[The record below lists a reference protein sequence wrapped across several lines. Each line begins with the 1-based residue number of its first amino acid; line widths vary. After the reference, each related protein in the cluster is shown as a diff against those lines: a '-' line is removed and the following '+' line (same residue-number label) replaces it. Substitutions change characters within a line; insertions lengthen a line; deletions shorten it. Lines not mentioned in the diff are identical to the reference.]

1 MSRALIV
8 LRRNEDRARA
18 RQWVERAPPG
28 TRIEFKA
35 TKRSLPQND
44 RLWAFLTEIA
54 AQKTWHGMKLSA
66 ADWKLIFMDA
76 LKKELRIVPNLDGDG
91 FVNLGRS
98 SSDLSKEEF
107 SDLLELV
114 TAWGAE
120 KGVIFNDPA
129 GVEFTAR
136 EKVNA

>member
-8 LRRNEDRARA
+8 LRRDEDRARA

-28 TRIEFKA
+28 TRVTFQA

-44 RLWAFLTEIA
+44 RLWAFLSEIA
-54 AQKTWHGMKLSA
+54 TQKTWHGMKLSA
-66 ADWKLIFMDA
+66 ADWKLIFLDA
-76 LKKELRIVPNLDGDG
+76 LKKELRIVPNLTDDG

-114 TAWGAE
+114 VAWGTSH
-120 KGVIFNDPA
+120 GVQFNDPA
-129 GVEFTAR
+129 GIEA
-136 EKVNA
+136 AA